1 MANEVVVQWSTKE
14 SIGAG
19 QISPRQEPRKFDSR
33 AAAVR
38 FVMEELEKNRRH
50 NVRMIVEGAEF
61 SFLDIVRMYA
71 ACKRLRTFSS
81 ASSGRERNPID
92 SSSFPSAAYSN

>member
-14 SIGAG
+14 SIGAR
-19 QISPRQEPRKFDSR
+19 QIRSRQEPRKFDTR
-33 AAAVR
+33 TAAVR

-71 ACKRLRTFSS
+71 ASKRLR
-81 ASSGRERNPID
+81 NL
-92 SSSFPSAAYSN
+92 

>member
-38 FVMEELEKNRRH
+38 FVMEELEKT
-50 NVRMIVEGAEF
+50 GAT
-61 SFLDIVRMYA
+61 M
-71 ACKRLRTFSS
+71 
-81 ASSGRERNPID
+81 SG
-92 SSSFPSAAYSN
+92 

>member
-14 SIGAG
+14 SIGAR

-33 AAAVR
+33 TAAVR
-38 FVMEELEKNRRH
+38 FVMEELEKTKRH

-71 ACKRLRTFSS
+71 ACKRLR
-81 ASSGRERNPID
+81 NL
-92 SSSFPSAAYSN
+92 